1 MADTPGQADTRKG
14 KAEGSMAEEP
24 QEDWKI
30 REKGGRFSQ

>member
-1 MADTPGQADTRKG
+1 MADTTGMADIRKG

-30 REKGGRFSQ
+30 REKGGRFSK